1 MKTRNSFQNFIPLFC
16 LWRKQ
21 NTASLRLLESYWFGV
36 GDWTYYLETRNK
48 RSLFNVIPAVDTIK
62 SWFTPFISTFP
73 YIVFIVGYHFLKMSP
88 KHLSTTINYRLYWKL
103 TSKQLITLI
112 KYTAV
117 IRDLTRSKVL
127 SKSIIYPFLF

>member
-21 NTASLRLLESYWFGV
+21 NTASLLLLESYWFGV

-103 TSKQLITLI
+103 TSKQLICSQGFEHSM
-112 KYTAV
+112 
-117 IRDLTRSKVL
+117 DLMTRQVVFW
-127 SKSIIYPFLF
+127 KS